1 MTTIS
6 RGFSGRLVILVSI
19 FTLIVTAAGL
29 AQSSKQE
36 PTTLSCRSSLKRCV
50 RRWPKC
56 RIELRSWR
64 QPERS

>member
-36 PTTLSCRSSLKRCV
+36 PTTSASCFPPTRNDQKGTSPDMREGNGS
-50 RRWPKC
+50 
-56 RIELRSWR
+56 E
-64 QPERS
+64 